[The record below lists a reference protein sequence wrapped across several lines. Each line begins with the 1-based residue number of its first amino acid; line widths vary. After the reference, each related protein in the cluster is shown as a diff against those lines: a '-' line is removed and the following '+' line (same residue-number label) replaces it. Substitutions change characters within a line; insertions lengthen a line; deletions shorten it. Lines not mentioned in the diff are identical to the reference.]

1 MRAQRD
7 MGRIVTQVRIENVNY
22 PEKYIDLSAMVD
34 TGAAY
39 LTLPSAW
46 KERLGDFPY
55 IEKVEM
61 ATATQ
66 EIVEGELRGP
76 VRIRVEGFRPLYTE
90 ALFVD
95 MEPEEREYEPLLGYT
110 PLELCGAA
118 VDMLGHGLVPAKY
131 IDLK

>member
-1 MRAQRD
+1 
-7 MGRIVTQVRIENVNY
+7 MGRIISQVRVENANH
-22 PEKYIDLSAMVD
+22 PEHYIDVSAMVD

-46 KERLGDFPY
+46 AARLGEFPY

-61 ATATQ
+61 MTATQ
-66 EIVEGELRGP
+66 EACAAELRGP
-76 VRIRVEGFRPLYTE
+76 VRIRIEGFRPLYSE
-90 ALFVD
+90 VLFVD
-95 MEPEEREYEPLLGYT
+95 MESEDGKYEPLLGYT

-118 VDMLGHGLVPAKY
+118 VDMLGHRLVPVKY

>member
-1 MRAQRD
+1 
-7 MGRIVTQVRIENVNY
+7 MGRIVTQVRVENANKPEHYIE
-22 PEKYIDLSAMVD
+22 LSAMVD

-46 KERLGDFPY
+46 ASRLGPFPY
-55 IEKVEM
+55 VEQVEM

-66 EIVEGELRGP
+66 EVVHGELRGP
-76 VRIRVEGFRPLYTE
+76 VRIRIEGFRPLYTE
-90 ALFVD
+90 ALFVK
-95 MEPEEREYEPLLGYT
+95 MEPEEGDYEPLLGYT

-118 VDMLGHGLVPAKY
+118 VDMIGHRLVPAKY